1 MALSLRIIESP
12 KDESVSKWNILFPE
26 EGGSI
31 GRSSNNTLVLNDSKR
46 VISGLHA
53 QISKTTKGYKITDKS
68 TNGLFINDES
78 EALGKENSVIITDS
92 DLLRI
97 GGYKILISID
107 EDLFASDSKKSKE
120 SDSNVGSFNPFGDEG
135 LEKKEEDLSLN
146 TSDKS
151 SIDLPDPFAV
161 FDNKSKQDSS
171 ISETSYS
178 INKEINVELTPKDD
192 ILEDSKEFEIREDPF
207 AKVDSTNVINPRA
220 PKPLYLDNRN
230 MFGNNPFNNSNDVI
244 DTPLGDVSDELN
256 TSLSVINFGVAIQ
269 RNQSMMEQALIM
281 ALERFLQ
288 EIDPETFI
296 REFEIF
302 NKGFSL
308 FGKEKKYWNA
318 YKEIFKLRSDN
329 KEFQSKFLSYF
340 RESLD
345 ILKNKR

>member
-1 MALSLRIIESP
+1 MKKIAYLFVIAIIFTLFGCVTTS
-12 KDESVSKWNILFPE
+12 SVSTNPSEIEYKE
-26 EGGSI
+26 
-31 GRSSNNTLVLNDSKR
+31 
-46 VISGLHA
+46 ISGKNYFSSRDSELYSS
-53 QISKTTKGYKITDKS
+53 QKGYKITDKS

-230 MFGNNPFNNSNDVI
+230 MFGNNPFNNSNDVLFRI
-244 DTPLGDVSDELN
+244 
-256 TSLSVINFGVAIQ
+256 
-269 RNQSMMEQALIM
+269 
-281 ALERFLQ
+281 
-288 EIDPETFI
+288 I
-296 REFEIF
+296 R
-302 NKGFSL
+302 
-308 FGKEKKYWNA
+308 
-318 YKEIFKLRSDN
+318 
-329 KEFQSKFLSYF
+329 
-340 RESLD
+340 
-345 ILKNKR
+345 

>member
-1 MALSLRIIESP
+1 MALSLRIIDSP

-171 ISETSYS
+171 ISET
-178 INKEINVELTPKDD
+178 
-192 ILEDSKEFEIREDPF
+192 
-207 AKVDSTNVINPRA
+207 
-220 PKPLYLDNRN
+220 
-230 MFGNNPFNNSNDVI
+230 
-244 DTPLGDVSDELN
+244 
-256 TSLSVINFGVAIQ
+256 
-269 RNQSMMEQALIM
+269 
-281 ALERFLQ
+281 
-288 EIDPETFI
+288 
-296 REFEIF
+296 
-302 NKGFSL
+302 
-308 FGKEKKYWNA
+308 
-318 YKEIFKLRSDN
+318 
-329 KEFQSKFLSYF
+329 
-340 RESLD
+340 
-345 ILKNKR
+345 